1 MFKLLLEADALCDN
15 FGLNGCFED
24 SYGEDDDCG
33 RRRECEQV
41 LLPDFDLDQ
50 GSHAVESCSL
60 SMLLTNRAV
69 VSEREAF
76 VGTFEQHGLR
86 ETRENR
92 ESSNLAELSAQCEA
106 VEAELR
112 AVSLGQDGIIEAP
125 TVTEVVH
132 GDAAVEGSPE
142 HVLQTKIVPNWQV
155 GSQSACF

>member
-1 MFKLLLEADALCDN
+1 
-15 FGLNGCFED
+15 
-24 SYGEDDDCG
+24 
-33 RRRECEQV
+33 
-41 LLPDFDLDQ
+41 
-50 GSHAVESCSL
+50 
-60 SMLLTNRAV
+60 MLLTNRAV

-112 AVSLGQDGIIEAP
+112 AVSLRQDGIIEAP